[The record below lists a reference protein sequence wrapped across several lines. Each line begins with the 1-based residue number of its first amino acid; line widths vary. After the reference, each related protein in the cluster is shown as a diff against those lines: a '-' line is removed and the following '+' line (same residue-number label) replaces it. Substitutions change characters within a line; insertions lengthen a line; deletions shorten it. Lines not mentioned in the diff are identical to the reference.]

1 VHLTNRIVTS
11 GGRADDHSF
20 MIEVQDRR
28 TFFLLQTERQF
39 SRVENVMKKDEMP
52 HRRSQGAASVR
63 VPVTGLG

>member
-1 VHLTNRIVTS
+1 
-11 GGRADDHSF
+11 